1 MRQWRH
7 LKPYVHLAILV
18 ATLVFLGITLKDH
31 WREVAAIRIGLR
43 GWVYL
48 AIAFG
53 VTLLSHVWAGWV
65 WSWILRELNQPVSG
79 AWAARTYLI
88 TNLAKYLPSNLLHFY
103 GRTLAATR
111 IGVTLGSAVLS
122 VLLEPL
128 LMAAAALILLLISSR
143 QEGWELQ
150 VLGLAV
156 VLAAVHPRILNPVIQ
171 FLNRLK
177 RRKQN
182 PTWIEPATLKIKYY
196 PLWPLLGE
204 LGFLGLRGAGFVLT
218 VVALA
223 PIAPQMIPILVGAF
237 SLGWL
242 LGFITP
248 GAPGG
253 LGIFEVTIISLL
265 SNPITL
271 EASQSLSP
279 GLALGAVALYR
290 FHSTLAEAIGAGLAW
305 IYERLDVSN
314 PTKRQT

>member
-1 MRQWRH
+1 MQQWRQ
-7 LKPYVHLAILV
+7 LKPYLHVVILV
-18 ATLVFLGITLKDH
+18 AILVFLGITLKDH
-31 WREVAAIRIGLR
+31 WREVAAIRIDLR

-53 VTLLSHVWAGWV
+53 VTLLGHVWAGWV
-65 WSWILRELNQPVSG
+65 WGWILRELNQRVSR
-79 AWAARTYLI
+79 AWAVRAYLI

-111 IGVTLGSAVLS
+111 IGIPLGAAVLS

-150 VLGLAV
+150 ALGLVV
-156 VLAAVHPRILNPVIQ
+156 VLTMIHPRILNPVIQ

-177 RRKQN
+177 YQKQN

-204 LGFLGLRGAGFVLT
+204 LGFLGLRGAGFILT
-218 VVALA
+218 VAALV
-223 PIAPQMIPILVGAF
+223 PITPQMMPTLTGAF
-237 SLGWL
+237 SLSWL

-248 GAPGG
+248 GVPGG

-265 SNPITL
+265 SNSST
-271 EASQSLSP
+271 ASQSLSP

-305 IYERLDVSN
+305 IYEQLHPSN
-314 PTKRQT
+314 PTKRH